1 MLLLTCYARREIR
14 SLPLWVLEIQSSS
27 ELALVTL
34 PHLNPILFF
43 NSQHP
48 SPSKSALRQRS
59 SKMEAPQDHDREE
72 PSTPRR
78 LRRLLKAHSRI
89 YRPRTPDSDED
100 YYHQAPGWG
109 DFRIRQ
115 AKEAFR
121 ILMGN
126 DLTESFKEDDE
137 ANTYAKKGVALFF
150 VESTPAPV
158 HEESACQVWYCD
170 EKIAAGGYRVAL
182 YPRLLCGSR
191 GRTGGA
197 GKTYLNVLRVALTSS
212 IDYYHVECFEQL
224 VDFWD
229 SQYYQ
234 RLLPTL
240 DGFWGLRGLSKTL
253 NDYYLD
259 IGAGILVSE
268 WKMAMVRLMHKRDG
282 VTVDRSSCL
291 YSSVRT
297 SLMLQS
303 L

>member
-1 MLLLTCYARREIR
+1 
-14 SLPLWVLEIQSSS
+14 
-27 ELALVTL
+27 
-34 PHLNPILFF
+34 
-43 NSQHP
+43 
-48 SPSKSALRQRS
+48 
-59 SKMEAPQDHDREE
+59 MEAPQDHEE
-72 PSTPRR
+72 PCTSQ

-89 YRPRTPDSDED
+89 HRPRTPDSDED
-100 YYHQAPGWG
+100 YYHPAHGWG

-121 ILMGN
+121 LLMGN

-137 ANTYAKKGVALFF
+137 ANAYAKKGVALFF
-150 VESTPAPV
+150 VESTPPPV
-158 HEESACQVWYCD
+158 REEAACQFLYCD

-191 GRTGGA
+191 RRTGGA

-240 DGFWGLRGLSKTL
+240 DGFWRLRGLSDTL

-268 WKMAMVRLMHKRDG
+268 WKMAMVRLMDKRDG
-282 VTVDRSSCL
+282 VTADRSSFPFPVSGDEHAWSVERFVKHYLPLKFTDVEDLEKPHTLSTMLYVWKHDRVSCYSQDRTTADITVPGTCL
-291 YSSVRT
+291 RRRAH
-297 SLMLQS
+297 
-303 L
+303 